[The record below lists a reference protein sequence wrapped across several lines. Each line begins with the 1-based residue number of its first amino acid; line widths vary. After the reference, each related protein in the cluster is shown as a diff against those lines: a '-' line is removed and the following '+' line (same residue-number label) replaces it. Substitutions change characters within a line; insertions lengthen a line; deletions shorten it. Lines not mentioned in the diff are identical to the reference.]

1 MADPV
6 ILETE
11 RLILRPPLPDDAAQ
25 IVELLSVKDVAWNLG
40 TVPYPYSLD
49 DANSWLAE
57 LPKRWAEDKG
67 YIFAITQDGD
77 RVMGMV
83 SLMLRT
89 APVWELGYWL
99 GKRFWHE
106 GYMTEAAG
114 GLMNWARADM
124 GLTHFASGHFVD
136 NHGSGRVLTKLGFRP
151 VGEYD
156 LFGLARGAKQRS
168 LRYVL
173 GTDPDLALRI
183 VPH

>member
-25 IVELLSVKDVAWNLG
+25 IVELLNDKDVAWNLG
-40 TVPYPYSLD
+40 TVPYPYGLD
-49 DANSWLAE
+49 DAQAWLAT
-57 LPKRWAEDKG
+57 LPKLWAEDNA
-67 YIFAITQDGD
+67 YMFAITRDGEQL
-77 RVMGMV
+77 MGVV
-83 SLMLRT
+83 SLTQRT

-99 GKRFWHE
+99 GQAYWSE

-114 GLMNWARADM
+114 GLMNWARADI
-124 GLTHFASGHFVD
+124 GLSQFASGHFID
-136 NHGSGRVLTKLGFRP
+136 NPASGRVLRKLGFRP

-156 LFGLARGAKQRS
+156 LLGRARGEKHRS
-168 LRYVL
+168 VRYVL

-183 VPH
+183 MPH